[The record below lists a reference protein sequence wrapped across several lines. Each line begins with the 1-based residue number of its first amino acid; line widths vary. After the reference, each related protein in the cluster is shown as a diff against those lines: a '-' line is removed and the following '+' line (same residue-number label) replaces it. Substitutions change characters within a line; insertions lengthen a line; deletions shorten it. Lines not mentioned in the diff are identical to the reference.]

1 MKKILTS
8 LLLLASI
15 GTASAKVINDQEI
28 WVNLNSYIRINDNWT
43 GYLEYQPRFFDDAK
57 YRGVT
62 LYRGAVG
69 RNISNGFSGWLGYGM
84 MEWENR
90 SDSDFPAKYQHE
102 DRIFAQLMHS
112 GFDVGNW
119 KITNRTRYEFRMF
132 RHDDEASE
140 RFRHMLTARYKF
152 GDSPWAIALW
162 DEYFY
167 NTNTIR
173 PSSESHAPNINA
185 GFDQNRAFVGVAYF
199 FGEKQQHMFETG
211 YMNNYVNGI
220 SADRNAH
227 VWMTTVTGRF

>member
-1 MKKILTS
+1 MNKLLAS

-15 GTASAKVINDQEI
+15 GTASAKVINDQEL
-28 WVNLNSYIRINDNWT
+28 WVNINSFIRINDNWT
-43 GYLEYQPRFFDDAK
+43 GYLEYQPRYFDDVK

-62 LYRGAVG
+62 LYRGAIG
-69 RNISNGFSGWLGYGM
+69 RNISNGFSGWLGYGI
-84 MEWENR
+84 MEWETR
-90 SDSDFPAKYQHE
+90 SHSDFPSKYQHE

-112 GFDVGNW
+112 GLDLGKW
-119 KITNRTRYEFRMF
+119 KITNRSRYEFRLF

-152 GDSPWAIALW
+152 NDGPWALALW

-173 PSSESHAPNINA
+173 PSKESHAPNINA
-185 GFDQNRAFVGVAYF
+185 GFDQNRAFIGVAYF

-227 VWMTTVTGRF
+227 VWMTTVAGRF